1 MSTIKH
7 SMNIVVIFQY
17 PSVRVHGLTSKVYVF
32 EFMLKIYQL
41 AITGVRLGTSVKEKE
56 GTWLSLILKGKETLL
71 PLIFIM

>member
-32 EFMLKIYQL
+32 EFMLEIYQL

-56 GTWLSLILKGKETLL
+56 GTWLSLILN
-71 PLIFIM
+71 